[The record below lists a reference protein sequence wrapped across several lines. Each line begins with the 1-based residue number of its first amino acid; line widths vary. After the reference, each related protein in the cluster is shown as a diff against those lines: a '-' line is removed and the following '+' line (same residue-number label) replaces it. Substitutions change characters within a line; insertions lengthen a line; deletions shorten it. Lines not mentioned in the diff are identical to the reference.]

1 MKKIAFTF
9 VVLCC
14 FMATSMAQNEN
25 EIPSAQPGVQYG
37 KAITKNDAID
47 VWQLENKLTAD
58 STYTG
63 KVEGKVVEVCKKKG
77 CFLRVMREGGG
88 DPILV
93 RFKDYGFFM
102 PQDIVGKTIV
112 LEGQAKLR
120 EISVAQL
127 RHFAEDAGKDAEEI
141 AKITEPKIDINIIA
155 DGVVV
160 VR

>member
-1 MKKIAFTF
+1 MKKIASTF
-9 VVLCC
+9 AALCC
-14 FMATSMAQNEN
+14 LIAVSVAQE

-37 KAITKNDAID
+37 KAITSNNTINVK
-47 VWQLENKLTAD
+47 QLEAKLRND

-63 KVEGKVVEVCKKKG
+63 KVVGKVVEVCKKKG
-77 CFLRVMREGGG
+77 CFVRVLREGEG

-102 PQDIVGKTIV
+102 PQDIVGKTVV
-112 LEGQAKLR
+112 LEGEAKIR
-120 EISVAQL
+120 EVSVAQQK
-127 RHFAEDAGKDAEEI
+127 HFAEDAGKDAGEI
-141 AKITEPKIDINIIA
+141 AKITEPKIDISIVA

>member
-1 MKKIAFTF
+1 MNKIAFTL
-9 VVLCC
+9 VALCC
-14 FMATSMAQNEN
+14 FAAVSLAQN

-37 KAITKNDAID
+37 KAITKNDAIN
-47 VWQLENKLTAD
+47 VRQLEAKLTTD

-63 KVEGKVVEVCKKKG
+63 KVQGKVVEVCKKKG
-77 CFLRVMREGGG
+77 CFIRVLREGEG

-102 PQDIVGKTIV
+102 PQNIVGKTVV
-112 LEGQAKLR
+112 LEGQAKVR
-120 EISVAQL
+120 EVSVAQQQ
-127 RHFAEDAGKDAEEI
+127 HFAEDAGKDAEEI
-141 AKITEPKIDINIIA
+141 AKITEPKVDINIIA